1 MAVIFVVLVPL
12 PGKASSSDTTKI
24 YSRIYSIVARDI
36 PQNPLLIFFAFLSGQ
51 FGAFIWFPVFLHN
64 SLVKTR

>member
-12 PGKASSSDTTKI
+12 PGKASWSDTTKI

-36 PQNPLLIFFAFLSGQ
+36 PQNPLLIFFCFFEWAFRSIYLVSCFLTQ
-51 FGAFIWFPVFLHN
+51 FIGEN
-64 SLVKTR
+64 